1 MGVGDADFSS
11 MDQLDADDEALYS
24 QRYRKYMS
32 ADIVQF
38 VPFEEFR
45 NDPHLLAKEVLEELP
60 GQLLNWMRRQNISP
74 MPKTEEQRRQM
85 Q

>member
-1 MGVGDADFSS
+1 MIIVGVGDADFSS

-38 VPFEEFR
+38 VPFEQFR

-60 GQLLNWMRRQNISP
+60 G
-74 MPKTEEQRRQM
+74 
-85 Q
+85 